1 MAVVPEVDPAHS
13 RTKTTSIKNGMAWMR
28 DTACRAGGFDVFCT
42 GEYSLL
48 PFFSF
53 RSTSVY
59 TRGPTSTEMT
69 PFAARGTGVL
79 HCVVGSKLSS
89 TLKFI
94 PPLADLCIFTKPLRT
109 ANRREANPEFLCRS
123 SNQTFWSLYESFRNT
138 AETKWEVKLT
148 LTLLLELSQISIHM
162 YLPFSSPE
170 NALMH
175 PKIS

>member
-1 MAVVPEVDPAHS
+1 
-13 RTKTTSIKNGMAWMR
+13 MR
-28 DTACRAGGFDVFCT
+28 ETACRAGGFDVFCT

-94 PPLADLCIFTKPLRT
+94 PPLPDLCIFTKPLRT
-109 ANRREANPEFLCRS
+109 AIRRDAIPEFLCRS
-123 SNQTFWSLYESFRNT
+123 SNQTFRMYESFRNT
-138 AETKWEVKLT
+138 AETNCGVKLT
-148 LTLLLELSQISIHM
+148 LTLLLELSHISIRM
-162 YLPFSSPE
+162 YLPFSSSE

-175 PKIS
+175 PTIS